1 MPRRR
6 FFPSALCLLIAIAFF
21 LYRYEFIAEN
31 SQARIDARQFDTS
44 FSPPLKAVNDENT
57 LLTVAPN
64 ELPGYTGW
72 ARPEL
77 TDAGRFRIVTE
88 PSSTA
93 IAGQE
98 WEITV
103 ECSSC
108 TSDSWFYLR
117 AYGPAIITGTVN
129 SESPGR
135 YRLRFLPI
143 DPGIY
148 TVEVVLTFS
157 AVPSLTDFPLQD
169 TTKVPNYEG
178 YLLPGFP
185 IFLTVQ
191 GNTPPR
197 ETQLPYCTI
206 DQLTTTNHHLSPTTR
221 ARWKLIDSIRSSTHT
236 KTVPG
241 VDTIQLGAYQQS
253 FQGLGLRFSY
263 ERTDCRIVGVPD
275 AKFHPIEDC
284 IASLFKPLHIIL
296 IGDSVMRLQRS
307 VLEGWMKQ
315 MIDSGQAKI
324 TFYELYGGTLR
335 SERLSGPKISTIPQ
349 EHASS
354 NEQKIVLFNSGLH
367 DIHRLCGDEWKDDRS
382 TYLNDSELQ
391 QSCVY
396 MYQIALDI
404 LFTSVLQI
412 PQVDLFVFQT
422 TTAGWPKYGNYGVSW
437 SPIDGQGLPLDAGF
451 VERFNHIAIAYI
463 SKMKQGGAYSTF
475 HVMDGYWV
483 SLPRP
488 DNREISKKAD
498 IGKKLSH
505 PGHEVTYAMVRFFS
519 MMVLQTICPAVL
531 PA

>member
-6 FFPSALCLLIAIAFF
+6 FLPSALCLLIAIAFF
-21 LYRYEFIAEN
+21 LYRNEFVAEN

-44 FSPPLKAVNDENT
+44 FSPPLNAVNDETT

-72 ARPEL
+72 ARPEQ
-77 TDAGRFRIVTE
+77 TDAGRFRIVLD
-88 PSSTA
+88 PASIA
-93 IAGQE
+93 IAGEE

-108 TSDSWFYLR
+108 TSKAWFYLR
-117 AYGPAIITGTVN
+117 AYGPAIITGTVI
-129 SESPGR
+129 SESLGR
-135 YRLRFLPI
+135 YRMRFLPT

-148 TVEVVLTFS
+148 TIEVVLTFS
-157 AVPSLTDFPLQD
+157 AVPPITDFPLHD
-169 TTKVPNYEG
+169 TKVPNYEG

-185 IFLTVQ
+185 FFLTVQ
-191 GNTPPR
+191 GSTPPR

-206 DQLTTTNHHLSPTTR
+206 DQLTTTNNHLSPFTN

-241 VDTIQLGAYQQS
+241 DDTIQLAAYQQS

-263 ERTDCRIVGVPD
+263 ERTDCRIVDFPN
-275 AKFHPIEDC
+275 AKFHPIEEC
-284 IASLFKPLHIIL
+284 TASLHKPLHIIL
-296 IGDSVMRLQRS
+296 IGDSVMRLQRT

-315 MIDSGQAKI
+315 MINSGQAKV

-335 SERLSGPKISTIPQ
+335 SERLSGPKVSAIPQ
-349 EHASS
+349 EQASL
-354 NEQKIVLFNSGLH
+354 NERKVVLFNSGLH

-382 TYLNDSELQ
+382 TYLHDSEIQ
-391 QSCVY
+391 QSCLDL
-396 MYQIALDI
+396 YQVALDT
-404 LFTSVLQI
+404 LFTNVLQI
-412 PQVDLFVFQT
+412 PQVDSFVFQT
-422 TTAGWPKYGNYGVSW
+422 TTAGWPKYGNYGVAW
-437 SPIDGQGLPLDAGF
+437 SPINGQGLPLDAGF
-451 VERFNHIAIAYI
+451 VERFNQIAIDFI
-463 SKMKQGGAYSTF
+463 SKTKQGGSYSNL
-475 HVMDGYWV
+475 HIIDGYWV

-519 MMVLQTICPAVL
+519 MMVLQRLCPSL
-531 PA
+531 FHP